1 MSHDDRIEALYGATK
16 CFLELLR
23 VEESESQ
30 KQLEKD
36 REQERYFEYLKA
48 SGIYSEDEIDK
59 MRLELFKE
67 ESERLNKVAMIES
80 IGNKGSASDEGN
92 LMDNMSGIE
101 DSFL

>member
-1 MSHDDRIEALYGATK
+1 M
-16 CFLELLR
+16 
-23 VEESESQ
+23 EEGESQ

-48 SGIYSEDEIDK
+48 SGLYSEDEIDK